1 MMTYV
6 SELRYDDAVNSTN
19 ILHNISLSCNILNK
33 AKVIIH
39 NLYALVVF
47 GISALTLEF
56 DLSGLSLVCQSL
68 PLGLMPSTLACTTD
82 SNGHNFTLGKPGIVG
97 GTIIKK

>member
-39 NLYALVVF
+39 NLYVLVVL

-56 DLSGLSLVCQSL
+56 DLSGQFGLSIASSRFDALYTGMHYRQ
-68 PLGLMPSTLACTTD
+68 
-82 SNGHNFTLGKPGIVG
+82 
-97 GTIIKK
+97 

>member
-1 MMTYV
+1 MTYV

-33 AKVIIH
+33 AKVIIQ
-39 NLYALVVF
+39 NLYVLVVL

-56 DLSGLSLVCQSL
+56 DLSGHSLVGSSL
-68 PLGLMPSTLACTTD
+68 PCLMPSTLACTTD